1 VNNGET
7 EADTTKFTQ
16 HSLSQSFP
24 FFLKI
29 TALTSFYT
37 RRSFAKAWDVDL
49 MIQFLKINTECIT
62 NNIPCT
68 YAEKNLQTDTQKS

>member
-1 VNNGET
+1 MERT
-7 EADTTKFTQ
+7 EADTGKFSQ
-16 HSLSQSFP
+16 YGSSQSFP

-37 RRSFAKAWDVDL
+37 WRSFAKTWHVDL
-49 MIQFLKINTECIT
+49 MIQFLKINMQYIT

-68 YAEKNLQTDTQKS
+68 YAGKKNLQTDTQK